1 MNFQNIFFCFR
12 YKNNIECEWT
22 IKASP
27 GNQMELSID
36 MMDIAETDFCNGDYL
51 EVRENNSSGKLF
63 GAFCGNKIPPTIPN
77 ANGYW
82 LKFRSDNDG
91 VGRGFRLEYNYGTF
105 YAIFLIL

>member
-1 MNFQNIFFCFR
+1 
-12 YKNNIECEWT
+12 
-22 IKASP
+22 
-27 GNQMELSID
+27 MELSID

-51 EVRENNSSGKLF
+51 EVRESNSSGRLF
-63 GAFCGNKIPPTIPN
+63 GAFCGKNIPPAIPN

-105 YAIFLIL
+105 YAIFFIS